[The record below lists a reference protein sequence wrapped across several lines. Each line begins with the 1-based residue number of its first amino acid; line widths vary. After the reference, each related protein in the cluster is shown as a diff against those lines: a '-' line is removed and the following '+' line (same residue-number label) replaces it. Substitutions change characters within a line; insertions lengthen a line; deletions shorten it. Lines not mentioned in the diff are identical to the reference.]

1 MKLEISNAEV
11 FRKCIGAI
19 AVLIDEAEFV
29 VDENGMSL
37 KATDPSQISMVDF
50 VLPKSAF
57 KSFDASGN
65 QHLGVDIDYLNQV
78 MGRAKSSDSLEL
90 ELDEGQSRLRVALS
104 GGATSTFLIP
114 LIDISAAE
122 VPKPKIAFDAHV
134 RVSAPLIQDALK
146 SAALISTHVTLGVNA
161 NQFWLKAHSS
171 KGSLNH
177 VTSREQDKQLK
188 IEWAKPD
195 ANPEASAMFPLD
207 YLSDMLKFAPAETP
221 ISLELR
227 SNAPVHITYDIGPAK
242 LGYYLAPRIE
252 SD

>member
-1 MKLEISNAEV
+1 MKLSIASADT
-11 FRKCIGAI
+11 FRKCVGAI

-29 VDENGMSL
+29 VDENGLTL

-50 VLPKSAF
+50 ALPKAAF
-57 KSFDASGN
+57 THFEAGGN
-65 QHLGVDIDYLNQV
+65 QHLGIDLDYLNQV
-78 MGRAKSSDSLEL
+78 MSRAKSTDALEL

-114 LIDISAAE
+114 LIDISSAD
-122 VPKPKIAFDAHV
+122 VPKPKIAFDV
-134 RVSAPLIQDALK
+134 TVQLSAPTVQDALK

-161 NQFWLKAHSS
+161 SSFWLKAHSS

-177 VTSREQDKQLK
+177 MTSREMDK
-188 IEWAKPD
+188 
-195 ANPEASAMFPLD
+195 PEASAMFPLD
-207 YLSDMLKFAPAETP
+207 YLADILKFAPSDAPVTM
-221 ISLELR
+221 ELR
-227 SNAPVHITYDIGPAK
+227 SNAPVHVTYDIGPAK

>member
-1 MKLEISNAEV
+1 MKLSIASADT
-11 FRKCIGAI
+11 FRKCVGAI

-29 VDENGMSL
+29 VDENGLTL

-50 VLPKSAF
+50 ALPKAAF
-57 KSFDASGN
+57 THFEAGGN
-65 QHLGVDIDYLNQV
+65 QHLGIDLDYLNQV
-78 MGRAKSSDSLEL
+78 MSRAKSTDALEL

-114 LIDISAAE
+114 LIDISSAD
-122 VPKPKIAFDAHV
+122 VPKPKIAFDV
-134 RVSAPLIQDALK
+134 TVQLSAPTVQDALK

-161 NQFWLKAHSS
+161 SSFWLKAHSS

-177 VTSREQDKQLK
+177 MTSREMDKHLK
-188 IEWAKPD
+188 ISWAKPE

-207 YLSDMLKFAPAETP
+207 YLADILKFAPSDAPVTM
-221 ISLELR
+221 ELR
-227 SNAPVHITYDIGPAK
+227 SNAPVHVTYDIGPAK